1 MIKNGRDLSSVKRVV
16 EKLKGEVIDV
26 KVNLGRN
33 KFVCYEGVLTNVYS
47 SLFTVSPNEEFNGKT
62 SFSYAELTCG
72 NVRIRPH
79 VNGQTKKE

>member
-1 MIKNGRDLSSVKRVV
+1 MIKNGRDLKSIKRVV
-16 EKLKGEVIDV
+16 EKLKGKAIDV

-33 KFVCYEGVLTNVYS
+33 KFVCYEGVLTNAYS
-47 SLFTVSPNEEFNGKT
+47 SLFTVVPSEEFNGKT

-79 VNGQTKKE
+79 VSVQSKKE

>member
-1 MIKNGRDLSSVKRVV
+1 MIKNGRDLNSVKRIV
-16 EKLKGEVIDV
+16 ERLKGREIDV

-47 SLFTVSPNEEFNGKT
+47 SLFTVSPKEDFNGKT

-79 VNGQTKKE
+79 VRAQQKKE